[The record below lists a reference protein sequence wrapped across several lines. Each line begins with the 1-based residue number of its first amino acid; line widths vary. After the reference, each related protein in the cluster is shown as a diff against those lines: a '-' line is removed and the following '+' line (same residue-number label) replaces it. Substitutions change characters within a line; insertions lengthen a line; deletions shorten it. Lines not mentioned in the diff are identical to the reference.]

1 MPSTE
6 SKKQLRLLLL
16 GRHTSELAT
25 IRQWFAAS
33 SEHQQWQIVA
43 HSSAQACPPCDI
55 IVLHLFSTDAD
66 FLYQM
71 RDVLKQKPSLV
82 ITPDALTKLIPEHS
96 HQLPAEHFHAA
107 NLIEACEALQHDVE
121 FSRPLPLER
130 DAFFATLRQLISQQQ
145 DAVYLKVLQCRW
157 LTPINNDN
165 MPWAVRHRIQQEFE
179 QTILAHAPADAIT
192 GRILDDQ
199 LVVVS
204 NDYYALQADWFP
216 ASNESQ
222 GSAWMIYSSAVL
234 QLTEFK
240 ALSTVLQEGVQ
251 QIARERL
258 VQEAQFDWNQQQ
270 HSLSLYEGLHLAL
283 QRDEFFLEFQPQF
296 DSRSGAWVGAEALLR
311 WRHPHLGVIPP
322 TVFIREAENA
332 GLIQALGQWALRET
346 IIAWS
351 EINQRTGNPI
361 RMAVNVSFP
370 EVADPFYSQQVIE
383 LLQQQQMPPHFLEL
397 ELTET
402 AMMRDTSVSLMN
414 LKNLQQYGIH
424 IALDDFGTG
433 FSSLSHL
440 SDLPITGIKLDRAFV
455 APMAEKGPQAH
466 IVSTMLDLAK
476 RLRLETT
483 AEGVEDKQCLELV
496 QKLGCDRIQ
505 GYIYSRPLNL
515 EALIQQAESGFISND
530 FNQRSLF

>member
-240 ALSTVLQEGVQ
+240 ALSTVLQEGC
-251 QIARERL
+251 AT
-258 VQEAQFDWNQQQ
+258 NC
-270 HSLSLYEGLHLAL
+270 S
-283 QRDEFFLEFQPQF
+283 
-296 DSRSGAWVGAEALLR
+296 
-311 WRHPHLGVIPP
+311 
-322 TVFIREAENA
+322 
-332 GLIQALGQWALRET
+332 
-346 IIAWS
+346 
-351 EINQRTGNPI
+351 
-361 RMAVNVSFP
+361 
-370 EVADPFYSQQVIE
+370 
-383 LLQQQQMPPHFLEL
+383 
-397 ELTET
+397 
-402 AMMRDTSVSLMN
+402 
-414 LKNLQQYGIH
+414 
-424 IALDDFGTG
+424 
-433 FSSLSHL
+433 
-440 SDLPITGIKLDRAFV
+440 
-455 APMAEKGPQAH
+455 
-466 IVSTMLDLAK
+466 
-476 RLRLETT
+476 
-483 AEGVEDKQCLELV
+483 
-496 QKLGCDRIQ
+496 
-505 GYIYSRPLNL
+505 
-515 EALIQQAESGFISND
+515 
-530 FNQRSLF
+530 